1 MRRISGSIFKQ
12 ERDHLAFL
20 DTFLGIRRLQTLH
33 CKLQTLEQYKKNTVA
48 CGAFLYRQ

>member
-20 DTFLGIRRLQTLH
+20 DTFLGTRR
-33 CKLQTLEQYKKNTVA
+33 LQTLEQYKKNTVA
-48 CGAFLYRQ
+48 CGAFLYRL